1 MYFWQWNAWSP
12 LLVILTVLHELC
24 LDPLIWRLQK
34 DLQSQAL
41 QRYQGWPHSWLKY
54 STQFELHGLWFLCG
68 RCCPLKSLRSCWP
81 SVTTGPFMTQLP
93 VAPLL
98 QSSGDHGAGRVL
110 PGHTRTWSDC
120 GYQEILSFWF
130 GWISDFE
137 KKKNKTHLVTLL
149 LLTTILCYPPHCWAP
164 LPSMLP
170 SRTQHADTP
179 PSSLTLISGTT
190 VAHFLDPVLW
200 FPPSFLH
207 TTNCSTLDLNSF
219 LPSSS

>member
-137 KKKNKTHLVTLL
+137 KKKKQNSLGHPTSSNHHPVLSSSLL
-149 LLTTILCYPPHCWAP
+149 GSSSLHAP
-164 LPSMLP
+164 LK
-170 SRTQHADTP
+170 
-179 PSSLTLISGTT
+179 
-190 VAHFLDPVLW
+190 DPACRHTSQLSHSHQW
-200 FPPSFLH
+200 HHCCSFLGP
-207 TTNCSTLDLNSF
+207 SVMISPFF
-219 LPSSS
+219 LAYN